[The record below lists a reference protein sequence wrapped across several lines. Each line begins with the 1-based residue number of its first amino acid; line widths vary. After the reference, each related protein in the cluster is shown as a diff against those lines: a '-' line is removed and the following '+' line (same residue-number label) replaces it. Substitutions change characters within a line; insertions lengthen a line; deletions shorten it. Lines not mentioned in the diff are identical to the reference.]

1 MVLDLIFGN
10 FFLYQGFD
18 WGKNVVVFV
27 VDNSLS
33 VHIDNAK
40 KVS

>member
-1 MVLDLIFGN
+1 MVLDLIFCN
-10 FFLYQGFD
+10 FFLYQSFD
-18 WGKNVVVFV
+18 WGKNVVFV